1 VREREL
7 ELQRASSSSTIA
19 TYGKR
24 EESGTLESTSNA
36 ESCLDNIE
44 AGRIRFSELSL
55 GPVFFFGMF
64 FFNVGVFFFKC
75 PHPLFRAQPWAGAQ
89 FACFTGAKVQIL
101 TQKVDAAIGQRLLC

>member
-1 VREREL
+1 MSKEAAIRDKEALVREREL

-24 EESGTLESTSNA
+24 EESGALESTGNA

-55 GPVFFFGMF
+55 GPVLFVFGIFFLIARLRF
-64 FFNVGVFFFKC
+64 FELSLGLV
-75 PHPLFRAQPWAGAQ
+75 LSLLALL
-89 FACFTGAKVQIL
+89 VQ
-101 TQKVDAAIGQRLLC
+101 KYKY

>member
-1 VREREL
+1 VNKEAAFRDKEALVREREL

-24 EESGTLESTSNA
+24 EESGTLESTGNA

-55 GPVFFFGMF
+55 GPVFFFGF
-64 FFNVGVFFFKC
+64 FF
-75 PHPLFRAQPWAGAQ
+75 
-89 FACFTGAKVQIL
+89 
-101 TQKVDAAIGQRLLC
+101 

>member
-1 VREREL
+1 MSKEAAIRDKEALVREREL

-24 EESGTLESTSNA
+24 EESGALESTGNA

-55 GPVFFFGMF
+55 GPVFFVFGMF
-64 FFNVGVFFFKC
+64 SFIAGIFFCIARLRFVELSLGLV
-75 PHPLFRAQPWAGAQ
+75 LSLLALL
-89 FACFTGAKVQIL
+89 VQ
-101 TQKVDAAIGQRLLC
+101 KYKY